1 MMEREVAVEKHTYRY
16 PKLMKILE
24 KFRWREF
31 LPLIGLCILTA
42 IFVVLT
48 QGRLI
53 AN

>member
-1 MMEREVAVEKHTYRY
+1 MDKEVVVEKHTYKY
-16 PKLMKILE
+16 PNLMKLLE

-31 LPLIGLCILTA
+31 LPLIGLVILTA
-42 IFVVLT
+42 IFIVLT